1 MASRKW
7 SMFLLGAIDVSHTIQ
22 LWVWAYVLLFFF
34 WLIRGSGH
42 IEWDAMYM
50 HEKGSLGVV
59 FFVVIGFI
67 FDFVSMLIFKSLN
80 LQHNKFGSKTVAVW
94 LFFFLFSKEKN
105 RQATKRNE
113 KKCKSKNED

>member
-1 MASRKW
+1 
-7 SMFLLGAIDVSHTIQ
+7 MFCCC
-22 LWVWAYVLLFFF
+22 FF

-80 LQHNKFGSKTVAVW
+80 LQHNKFGSKTVAV
-94 LFFFLFSKEKN
+94 
-105 RQATKRNE
+105 
-113 KKCKSKNED
+113 